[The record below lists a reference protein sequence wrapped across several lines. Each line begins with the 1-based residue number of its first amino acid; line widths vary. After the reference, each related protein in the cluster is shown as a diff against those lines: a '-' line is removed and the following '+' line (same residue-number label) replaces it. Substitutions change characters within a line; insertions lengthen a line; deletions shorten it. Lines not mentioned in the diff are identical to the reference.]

1 MKHFLLTF
9 ALLLVSPPALA
20 GGGTMASQSVN
31 LLLLI
36 AALVLVAR
44 KPVSKIFAQRA
55 LKIKAQLE
63 KGQKM
68 LDAAKAREAEIDAKM
83 AALETQKSEIISQA
97 EADAQILRQDFKQQI
112 EAERIR
118 IEESTKRS
126 IEDVTNK
133 AKVELQ
139 REAALL
145 AFDLAKD
152 TITASIT
159 EDDHKTLSQNFI
171 AAVASSH

>member
-1 MKHFLLTF
+1 MKHLLLSI
-9 ALLLVSPPALA
+9 ALLLLSPPALA

-36 AALVLVAR
+36 TALVLVAR
-44 KPVSKIFAQRA
+44 KPVSNIFKQRA
-55 LKIKAQLE
+55 TKIKAQLE

-68 LDAAKAREAEIDAKM
+68 LDAAKAREAEIDVKL
-83 AALETQKSEIISQA
+83 AALETQKSEIIAQAQA
-97 EADAQILRQDFKQQI
+97 EAQLLKEDFKQQI
-112 EAERIR
+112 EAERLR

-133 AKVELQ
+133 AKAELQ
-139 REAALL
+139 REAAIL
-145 AFDLAKD
+145 AFDLARE

-171 AAVASSH
+171 SAVASSH